1 MTLKEWLRNKAL
13 SFLGLGRYEGT
24 PGDDRLTFIN
34 DEDHA
39 VKQKIREYNVW
50 YSGDSD
56 ELLNFYTRQNTIDYN
71 YEPWFAR
78 NKRSYFWS
86 VTSTEND
93 IKRTHSG
100 QPRNIVD
107 TFVAIM
113 GKPDI
118 QGGHAELGRD
128 NPVNQNIDNI
138 ITENNFWDLYEQC
151 QVPLTLVEGWGC
163 FKLNWD
169 RDLSDYPI
177 IQYYRAEQVD
187 FIIKSNR
194 LIAVIFKDYYTDAK
208 NKRYLLTETR
218 RTETRKDENGKLE
231 RDLHIVLEAF
241 EVTGEDDMVKPVLL
255 KDVDQFA
262 HLEPHVVIEN
272 FNKLFAV
279 PSRFYEDV
287 HTNAFGRSIFTGKID
302 LFDDLDQCLSQAANT
317 VRRSTAVEYFNS
329 DFLERDVK
337 TGLPIQPKE
346 FDRKYVQYTGAK
358 GADGGQLSAEPV
370 QVTQPDINFAQ
381 YSEHAIQIML
391 QIINGIMSP
400 ATLGIDISKRDNAE
414 AQREKEKI
422 TIFTRNMLIE
432 SETRILQEL
441 FSQALCAYEC
451 MNTGKITT
459 KSYDISVT
467 YSAFADDSFE
477 NKIGTLGDAFTK
489 RILSPKMYM
498 SRLYGHSL
506 SESDYN
512 SELAYLEKVID
523 KDDEDPFKDDPMK
536 KMMQNAKN
544 VEFEVE
550 NDEEEEQEPFN

>member
-1 MTLKEWLRNKAL
+1 MTLKEWLRAKAL
-13 SFLGLGRYEGT
+13 SFLGLGKYEGT

-93 IKRTHSG
+93 IKRSHSG

-107 TFVAIM
+107 TIVAIM
-113 GKPDI
+113 GKPDV

-128 NPVNQNIDNI
+128 NPVNKNIDNI
-138 ITENNFWDLYEQC
+138 IRENDFWNMYEQL

-187 FIIKSNR
+187 FVIKSNR
-194 LIAVIFKDYYTDAK
+194 LIAVIFKDYYTDGK

-218 RTETRKDENGKLE
+218 RSEVVKTENNKLR

-241 EVTGEDDMVKPVLL
+241 EVTGEDDIVKPVSL

-262 HLEPHVVIEN
+262 HLEEHVVIEG
-272 FNKLFAV
+272 FNKLFAI

-287 HTNAFGRSIFTGKID
+287 HTNAFGRSIYTGKID

-317 VRRSTAVEYFNS
+317 VRRSTVVEYFNS

-358 GADGGQLSAEPV
+358 GADGGFLSADPV
-370 QVTQPDINFAQ
+370 QVTQPDTNFAQ

-400 ATLGIDISKRDNAE
+400 ATMGIDISKRDNAE

-422 TIFTRNMLIE
+422 TIFTRNMLIAA
-432 SETRILQEL
+432 ETRILQEL

-451 MNTGKITT
+451 MNTGKITV
-459 KSYDISVT
+459 KEYDISVN

-498 SRLYGHSL
+498 SKLYGHTL

-512 SELAYLEKVID
+512 SELAYLEQAIK
-523 KDDEDPFKDDPMK
+523 KDDEDPFEEEADQQKEEIEDLLGVNK
-536 KMMQNAKN
+536 
-544 VEFEVE
+544 
-550 NDEEEEQEPFN
+550 DEEQEQEPFN

>member
-1 MTLKEWLRNKAL
+1 MTLKEWLRAKAL
-13 SFLGLGRYEGT
+13 SFLGLGKYEGT

-93 IKRTHSG
+93 IKRSHSG

-107 TFVAIM
+107 TIVAIM
-113 GKPDI
+113 GKPDV
-118 QGGHAELGRD
+118 QGGHAELGR
-128 NPVNQNIDNI
+128 NNLVNQHIDNI
-138 ITENNFWDLYEQC
+138 IRENDFWNMYEQL

-187 FIIKSNR
+187 FVIKSNR
-194 LIAVIFKDYYTDAK
+194 LIAVIFKDYYTDGK

-218 RTETRKDENGKLE
+218 RTEVVKTKNNKLR

-241 EVTGEDDMVKPVLL
+241 EVTGEDDVVKPVSL

-262 HLEPHVVIEN
+262 HLEEHVVIEG
-272 FNKLFAV
+272 FNKLFAI

-287 HTNAFGRSIFTGKID
+287 HTNAFGRSIYTGKID

-317 VRRSTAVEYFNS
+317 VRRSTVVEYFNS

-358 GADGGQLSAEPV
+358 GADGGFLSADPV
-370 QVTQPDINFAQ
+370 QVTQPDTNFAQ

-400 ATLGIDISKRDNAE
+400 ATMGIDISKRDNAE

-422 TIFTRNMLIE
+422 TIFTRNMLIAA
-432 SETRILQEL
+432 ETRILQEL

-451 MNTGKITT
+451 MNTGKITV
-459 KSYDISVT
+459 KEYDISVN

-498 SRLYGHSL
+498 SKLYGHTL

-512 SELAYLEKVID
+512 SELAYLEEAIN
-523 KDDEDPFKDDPMK
+523 KDDEDPFEEEADQQKEEIEDLLGVNK
-536 KMMQNAKN
+536 
-544 VEFEVE
+544 
-550 NDEEEEQEPFN
+550 DEEQEQEPFN